1 MLRALAGIEGVY
13 VPSLYEARYLPD
25 GRLEATVPIDPAAP
39 AVVEKRTIADLADWP
54 YPKQQLV
61 PLTEVV
67 HDRLNVEVFR
77 GLHPRLPL
85 LPGRDDHPSGAR
97 AARRPGRAR

>member
-1 MLRALAGIEGVY
+1 MRDDVLRALAQIPGVY
-13 VPSLYEARYLPD
+13 VPSLYDVTYAAD
-25 GRLEATVPIDPAAP
+25 GRIASVTSACAP
-39 AVVEKRTIADLADWP
+39 LPVEKRTIADLAEWP

-77 GLHPRLPL
+77 GCTR
-85 LPGRDDHPSGAR
+85 GCRS
-97 AARRPGRAR
+97 ARRG